1 MKLKLKLKKLTI
13 KLTAHSSQLTANK
26 KYKIMKPK
34 RHTLLFFLLLAT
46 VSAMGQNPDPHGT
59 EESAITGMIA
69 SELRQGKSDSDNIIY
84 KTGNP
89 ADWPAELDAVQ
100 AAPKNHKILLENEKV
115 RVLEVILQPNEIEP
129 LHHHK
134 WPSALYIQEA
144 GDFTDS
150 DGEGNIIF
158 DSRKLPEPLT
168 FPLTMYK
175 EPEAPHSVVN
185 LSSTKTIRLIRVE
198 LKQ

>member
-1 MKLKLKLKKLTI
+1 MKKKLRI
-13 KLTAHSSQLTANK
+13 
-26 KYKIMKPK
+26 
-34 RHTLLFFLLLAT
+34 LFFLLLVM
-46 VSAMGQNPDPHGT
+46 VSATAQNPDPHGT
-59 EESAITGMIA
+59 EESAITGIIA
-69 SELRQGKSDSDNIIY
+69 SELGQGKSDPDHIIY

-89 ADWPAELDAVQ
+89 ADWPAELDAVI
-100 AAPKNHKILLENEKV
+100 AAPKNHKILLENDKV
-115 RVLEVILQPNEIEP
+115 RVLEVILQPNETEP
-129 LHHHK
+129 LHHHR

-168 FPLTMYK
+168 FPLTKYK

-198 LKQ
+198 IKQ